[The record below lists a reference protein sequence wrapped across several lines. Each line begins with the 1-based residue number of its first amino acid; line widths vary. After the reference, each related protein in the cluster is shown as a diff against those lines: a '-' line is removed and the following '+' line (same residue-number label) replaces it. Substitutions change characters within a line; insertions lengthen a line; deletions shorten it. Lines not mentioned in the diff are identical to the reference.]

1 MRLFVALPVPDE
13 VRAGILAA
21 LGDLPSRHPEL
32 RWTRPEGWHI
42 TLAFLGAVPED
53 EVDRIAEAVRDGV
66 RLVAPV
72 RALRL
77 LEPGRFGRK
86 VVFLRVADEP
96 EGALERLAL
105 AVRAELAAV
114 EWPVDPRGMAPH
126 LTLAR
131 AGRAAV
137 DATLLDDLR
146 LPSSSA
152 TTWGPTSVELWS
164 SHLGSGPARYAVE
177 ASVPITA

>member
-1 MRLFVALPVPDE
+1 MRLFVALPVPDD
-13 VRAGILAA
+13 VRAGMLAA
-21 LGDLPSRHPEL
+21 LGELPARHPEL

-42 TLAFLGAVPED
+42 TLAFLGAVPE
-53 EVDRIAEAVRDGV
+53 EELDRIAGAVRDGV
-66 RLVAPV
+66 RMVAPP
-72 RALRL
+72 RQLRL

-86 VVFLRVADEP
+86 VLFLRISDEP

-114 EWPVDPRGMAPH
+114 ERPVDPRGLAAH

-131 AGRAAV
+131 AGRGSV
-137 DATLLDDLR
+137 DAALVDALR
-146 LPSSSA
+146 LAPSSTA
-152 TTWGPTSVELWS
+152 TWGPTSVELWS

-177 ASVPITA
+177 ASVPVAG